1 MIKQWLITAEAP
13 FCGTETHYIAY
24 SKEDPLEHSEVEDG
38 IIQDLW
44 DNYSYLLNIDDE
56 EFDSEEE
63 KDEAW
68 DQAWEDWRCD
78 CNIYAE
84 EATDEQIQMNAPG
97 GDVNCLEIV
106 YDERNEE

>member
-1 MIKQWLITAEAP
+1 MKQWLITAEAP
-13 FCGTETHYIAY
+13 LCGTETHYIAY
-24 SKEDPLEHSEVEDG
+24 SEEDPLEHSEIEDE

-44 DNYSYLLNIDDE
+44 DTYSYLLHIDDE

-63 KDEAW
+63 RDEAW

-78 CNIYAE
+78 CSIYAE
-84 EATDEQIQMNAPG
+84 EATDEQIQDVAPG
-97 GDVNCLEIV
+97 GDVNCLEII

>member
-1 MIKQWLITAEAP
+1 MKQWLITAEAP

-24 SKEDPLEHSEVEDG
+24 SEENPLGHSEVEDG

-44 DNYSYLLNIDDE
+44 DTYSYLLHIDDE

-63 KDEAW
+63 RDEAW

-78 CNIYAE
+78 CSIYAE
-84 EATDEQIQMNAPG
+84 EATDEQIQDVAPG
-97 GDVNCLEIV
+97 GDVNCLEII